1 MLKRILAL
9 LCASILCG
17 GDHQASSLDLNSS
30 NGVPE
35 TLFGSHVLHSRCC
48 VKPRDLTPWPPQVT
62 YVSRMW
68 DTGMTWADI
77 NTADG
82 KYNWSG
88 TGFDAYVAAAAASNT
103 QLIYTIAKTP
113 AWASSNPTDPCCVR
127 LPGSGQCTVWPW
139 LPGQCVPPSR
149 NSYWTTFITKVVNR
163 AAGRIKYWECW
174 NEPNNPWEWN
184 STQTNMVALCQL
196 AYQTIKNIDPTL
208 IVLTPAVGDPGWM
221 TGYMAAGGGKYADVM
236 TMHAY
241 PKNAKKPEAEV
252 AVQHAAQFSSIAAA
266 YMGPNVSLW
275 DTESSWGDNITDPTL
290 QAAFAAKYYL
300 IGYSAKI
307 ERRYWYAYDLN
318 SRHSAAL
325 WYNHSIAPAGSAT
338 LTSAGFAVQQVQ
350 KWMIG
355 ATPVA
360 PVQRQAGENTISNP
374 AMSEAV
380 GKPGT
385 LPTHW
390 SVSGD
395 FASAGLTGDVIAIG
409 ADSVGPY
416 LDYRLNGTYTGDVP
430 GAVRIQFDQNQII
443 SASRGQLWTATCPF
457 KVTAGSAANVT
468 FSLFS
473 IYTNSTGSSIG
484 NFQENF
490 YPNSAVQTVTAWGA
504 APDNTAF
511 IYPGFAMQYNP
522 RAVIDITLRIYA
534 PTLDRSAVWSG
545 TFARPKGYQG
555 QVVWDQSG
563 PSMYTV
569 PVWAKQSRDLT
580 GAVTVGIGAAVP
592 INEVPILLE
601 TGSAW

>member
-1 MLKRILAL
+1 MLKRILAP
-9 LCASILCG
+9 LCALMLCG
-17 GDHQASSLDLNSS
+17 GAHQASSLDLNSS
-30 NGVPE
+30 NDVAE
-35 TLFGSHVLHSRCC
+35 ILFGGHVLHSRCC
-48 VKPRDLTPWPPQVT
+48 VEPRDLTPWPPQVT

-68 DTGMTWADI
+68 DTDMTWADI

-113 AWASSNPTDPCCVR
+113 AWASSNPTDR
-127 LPGSGQCTVWPW
+127 QCTVGGW
-139 LPGQCVPPSR
+139 LPGQCDPPSR

-266 YMGPNVSLW
+266 YMGPNIPLW
-275 DTESSWGDNITDPTL
+275 DTESSWGGDNITDPTL

-300 IGYSAKI
+300 IGYGAKI
-307 ERRYWYAYDLN
+307 ERRYWHAYDLN

-325 WYNHSIAPAGSAT
+325 WHNPSIAPTGIAT
-338 LTSAGFAVQQVQ
+338 LTSAGVAVQQVQ

-355 ATPVA
+355 AKPLA
-360 PVQRQAGENTISNP
+360 PVQRQAGANTIRNP
-374 AMSEAV
+374 AMSGVAV
-380 GKPGT
+380 GGSST

-390 SVSGD
+390 SISGD
-395 FASAGLTGDVIAIG
+395 FASAGLIGNVIALG
-409 ADSVGPY
+409 DDAAGPY

-443 SASRGQLWTATCPF
+443 SALRGQLWTATCRY
-457 KVTAGSAANVT
+457 KLNAGSAANVT
-468 FSLFS
+468 FSLGS
-473 IYTNSTGSSIG
+473 IYTNSTGSYTGHFVDS
-484 NFQENF
+484 F
-490 YPNSAVQTVTAWGA
+490 YPNSAVQTVTAWGT

-511 IYPGFAMQYNP
+511 IYPELAMQYNP
-522 RAVIDITLRIYA
+522 GAVIDITLRIYA

>member
-1 MLKRILAL
+1 MLKRILAA
-9 LCASILCG
+9 LCASMLCG
-17 GDHQASSLDLNSS
+17 GAHQASSLDLNSS

-68 DTGMTWADI
+68 DTDMTWADI

-88 TGFDAYVAAAAASNT
+88 TGFDAYVAAAAASKT

-127 LPGSGQCTVWPW
+127 LPGAGHCPQWP
-139 LPGQCVPPSR
+139 PGQCVPPSR

-174 NEPNNPWEWN
+174 NEPSNPWEWN
-184 STQTNMVALCQL
+184 STQTKMVELCQL

-208 IVLTPAVGDPGWM
+208 IVLTPAAEPGWM
-221 TGYMAAGGGKYADVM
+221 TGYMAAGGGKYADIM

-241 PKNAKKPEAEV
+241 SEIHRKPEAED
-252 AVQHAAQFSSIAAA
+252 AVQYAAQFSSIARA
-266 YMGPNVSLW
+266 YMGPNISLW
-275 DTESSWGDNITDPTL
+275 DTESSWGAYIIDPAL

-300 IGYSAKI
+300 IGYGAKI

-318 SRHSAAL
+318 GRYSAAL
-325 WYNHSIAPAGSAT
+325 WYNPSIAPAGSAT
-338 LTSAGFAVQQVQ
+338 LTSAGVAVQQVQ

-360 PVQRQAGENTISNP
+360 PVQRQAGANTIRNP
-374 AMSEAV
+374 TMSGAAV
-380 GKPGT
+380 GST

-390 SVSGD
+390 SISGD
-395 FASAGLTGDVIAIG
+395 IASAGLTGNVIAIG
-409 ADSVGPY
+409 ADSAGPY
-416 LDYRLNGTYTGDVP
+416 LDYRVNGYTRDVP
-430 GAVRIQFDQNQII
+430 GAVHIQFDEDQII
-443 SASRGQLWTATCPF
+443 SASRGQLWTATCRF
-457 KVTAGSAANVT
+457 KVTAGSGANAT
-468 FSLFS
+468 FSLHS

-484 NFQENF
+484 NFQQNF

-511 IYPGFAMQYNP
+511 IYPGFTMQYNP
-522 RAVIDITLRIYA
+522 GTVIDITLRIYA

-545 TFARPKGYQG
+545 TFARPNGYQG

-569 PVWAKQSRDLT
+569 PVWAKQYRDLT
-580 GAVTVGIGAAVP
+580 GGVTVGIGAAVP

-601 TGSAW
+601 TGSAR